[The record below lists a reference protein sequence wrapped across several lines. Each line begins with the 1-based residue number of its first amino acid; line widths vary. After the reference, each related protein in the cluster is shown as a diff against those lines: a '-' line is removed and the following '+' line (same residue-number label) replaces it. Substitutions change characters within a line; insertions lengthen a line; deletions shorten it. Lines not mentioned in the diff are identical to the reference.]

1 MSSDAAPGPSRPRS
15 IIDSPIFKNHLA
27 KETAYYSSEDEN
39 ITGNYDQTKSDDSSS
54 DNEPLYPSFGSL
66 HPRYHTLTD
75 IYPGYPETH
84 IKGHATI
91 IGLPESV
98 STNERIQ
105 LLLKGLQYS
114 LSNQGGGGKRIR
126 ERVPFFDSQS
136 VSDDEE
142 DNATPMYYHS
152 RTCAGV
158 KVCEHFP
165 MDLRK
170 SHTAVD
176 DEGLE
181 WARLLAEQERTHTNI
196 AESKV
201 DKLYDEY
208 INDLCDRSKHTG
220 ISTCKGKTVIRSRGD
235 DISSSLYHRLFIGC
249 ENWQPNEK
257 GHTRISLD
265 GCDPAAVLKRW
276 GRNRCYVHRDIL
288 EKLNIVWDNIDGIVV
303 YIFTRANCKSL
314 KYLVVMLFIPICK
327 EERINDVCSNILL

>member
-1 MSSDAAPGPSRPRS
+1 
-15 IIDSPIFKNHLA
+15 
-27 KETAYYSSEDEN
+27 
-39 ITGNYDQTKSDDSSS
+39 
-54 DNEPLYPSFGSL
+54 
-66 HPRYHTLTD
+66 
-75 IYPGYPETH
+75 
-84 IKGHATI
+84 
-91 IGLPESV
+91 
-98 STNERIQ
+98 
-105 LLLKGLQYS
+105 
-114 LSNQGGGGKRIR
+114 
-126 ERVPFFDSQS
+126 
-136 VSDDEE
+136 
-142 DNATPMYYHS
+142 
-152 RTCAGV
+152 
-158 KVCEHFP
+158 

-235 DISSSLYHRLFIGC
+235 NISSSLYHRLFIGC

-265 GCDPAAVLKRW
+265 GCDPAAVLKHW

-288 EKLNIVWDNIDGIVV
+288 EKLNIVWDNIDGIMI
-303 YIFTRANCKSL
+303 YIFTRADCKSL
-314 KYLVVMLFIPICK
+314 KHLVVMQFIPICK
-327 EERINDVCSNILL
+327 GERINDVRSNILL